1 MNSSQMFN
9 QSKENPTKL
18 GTHSSV
24 GGASKIHC
32 DYSTL
37 KLNQLQSRFDQH
49 KRSSVISRLSLVEKE
64 LSPDRTLRKSTLSRV
79 DDYLTKME
87 EADDDVQALNQL
99 QE

>member
-1 MNSSQMFN
+1 MI
-9 QSKENPTKL
+9 K
-18 GTHSSV
+18 
-24 GGASKIHC
+24 C

-87 EADDDVQALNQL
+87 EADDDEQALNQL